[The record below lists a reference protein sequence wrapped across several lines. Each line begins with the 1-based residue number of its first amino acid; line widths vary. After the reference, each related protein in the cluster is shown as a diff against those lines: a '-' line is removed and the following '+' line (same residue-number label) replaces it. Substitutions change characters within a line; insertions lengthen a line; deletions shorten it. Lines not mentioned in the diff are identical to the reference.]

1 MTLTRRQQAILEVL
15 RDYEADGLPAPSLS
29 ELCEA
34 LELSSRGSLHKQI
47 EALIQAGLVEPMEGK
62 RRGVRLTI
70 HADERHLPLLG
81 RIAAG
86 RPIEAINNPELVEV
100 PQHLRGKNGSYVLE
114 VKGDS
119 MIEAG
124 IMDGDWVVIEERN
137 HARNGEIVVALVD
150 DNEATLKRI
159 EQRRGKVILYPANSA
174 LQPMEYPAGRVQI
187 QGVLVGLMRRY

>member
-1 MTLTRRQQAILEVL
+1 MT
-15 RDYEADGLPAPSLS
+15 
-29 ELCEA
+29 
-34 LELSSRGSLHKQI
+34 SSRGSLHKHI
-47 EALIQAGLVEPMEGK
+47 EALIQAGFVEPMDGK
-62 RRGVRLTI
+62 RRGVRLTT
-70 HADERHLPLLG
+70 HADDRHLPLLG

-100 PQHLRGKNGSYVLE
+100 PQHLRGKHGSYVLE

-124 IMDGDWVVIEERN
+124 IMDGDWVIIEERS

-150 DNEATLKRI
+150 DNDATLKRI